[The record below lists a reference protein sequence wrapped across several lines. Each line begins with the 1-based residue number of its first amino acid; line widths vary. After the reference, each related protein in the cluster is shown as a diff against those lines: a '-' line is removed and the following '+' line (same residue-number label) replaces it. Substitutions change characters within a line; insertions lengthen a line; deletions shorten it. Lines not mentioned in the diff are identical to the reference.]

1 MRVSKELLLAI
12 AGAVWCIAGAN
23 IVNIGLGAYA
33 ALDALRPVLLVGS
46 VVVFGLFWFGV
57 FSKLLGKH
65 VVRIGAMEPVAQPV
79 WRFFD
84 AKSYL
89 IMAVM
94 MGGGISLRAFELVP
108 AWFIAF
114 FYTGLGVALA
124 TAGVGFIA
132 AFVRARRVAGA

>member
-33 ALDALRPVLLVGS
+33 ALDALRPALLVGS
-46 VVVFGLFWFGV
+46 VAVFALFWFGV
-57 FSKLLGKH
+57 FSKLLAKH
-65 VVRIGAMEPVAQPV
+65 VARIGAMEGALQPV

-84 AKSYL
+84 AKSYI

-94 MGGGISLRAFELVP
+94 MSGGISLRAFALVP

-124 TAGVGFIA
+124 AAGAGFIA
-132 AFVRARRVAGA
+132 AFARARRVAGV